1 MVGGFLMLATEIFTP
16 SFFLLFFGIGA
27 VFMGFFQLL
36 IPGVALWI
44 ELLIFL
50 GVSTLWL
57 ALFRRRLIA
66 YIEKKNPPK
75 VVDSIQ
81 GEMAVALEEIG
92 PAQIGKAELRGSTW
106 NALNLG
112 EVVVVKNQRCLVEK
126 MDGLTLHI
134 RAM

>member
-134 RAM
+134 RAI